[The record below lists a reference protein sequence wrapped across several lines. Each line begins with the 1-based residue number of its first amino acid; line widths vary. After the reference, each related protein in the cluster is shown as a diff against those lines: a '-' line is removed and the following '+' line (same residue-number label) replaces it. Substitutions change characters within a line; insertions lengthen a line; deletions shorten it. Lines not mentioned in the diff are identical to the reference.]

1 MVTTNDGGNRITE
14 LSEVF
19 WRRLMQALVDDEAS
33 LVVNTLG
40 DGMRV
45 QVVT

>member
-1 MVTTNDGGNRITE
+1 MATTSDGGNRITE

-19 WRRLMQALVDDEAS
+19 WRRLMQAFVDDEAS
-33 LVVNTLG
+33 LVVNMLG
-40 DGMRV
+40 DENPV